1 MASVASDFQKMI
13 TDARERKRNADLA
26 DKIFNRDRK
35 QSPPSKSKPPVG
47 GSLASRVGVQK
58 PRIPTGPASWT
69 PNHHPS
75 TKGTSHPSTKGT
87 SHPSTKGTSSKKGS
101 LSSRV
106 TAAGTNN
113 AKSSSGTAKNRPK
126 HKAKLATALSK
137 ADAEQINVV
146 SPSARD
152 VGGKGMSIRGLAGL
166 YAVMGQNFAP
176 GTTAADIESAMT
188 PVGGE
193 MFSCKIVKTTPF
205 LLAEMVFSSKEG
217 GERVIEMFH
226 NKIADGRVLKMYP
239 KLGGYKPSNPP
250 TEHEAPAN
258 APSGPRNTNPATAR
272 HHIVDGSMGFPD
284 PMNNSDPYFYAAA
297 STRLYSDDLARGG
310 RYL

>member
-1 MASVASDFQKMI
+1 MASVAFDFQKMI

-35 QSPPSKSKPPVG
+35 QSPSSKFKPPVG

-69 PNHHPS
+69 ANHHAS
-75 TKGTSHPSTKGT
+75 TKGP
-87 SHPSTKGTSSKKGS
+87 SSKKGS

-106 TAAGTNN
+106 TVPGTNN

-239 KLGGYKPSNPP
+239 KLGGYKPSNTPI
-250 TEHEAPAN
+250 EHEAPAN

-284 PMNNSDPYFYAAA
+284 PMNDSDPYFYAAA
-297 STRLYSDDLARGG
+297 TTRLYSDDLARGG
-310 RYL
+310 GERYR

>member
-26 DKIFNRDRK
+26 DKIFNRDHK
-35 QSPPSKSKPPVG
+35 QSPSSKSKPLVG

-69 PNHHPS
+69 PNHHAS
-75 TKGTSHPSTKGT
+75 TKGP
-87 SHPSTKGTSSKKGS
+87 SSKKGS

-113 AKSSSGTAKNRPK
+113 AKSGSGTAKNRPK
-126 HKAKLATALSK
+126 HHKAKLATALSK

-239 KLGGYKPSNPP
+239 KLGGYKPSN
-250 TEHEAPAN
+250 TTIEHEAPVN
-258 APSGPRNTNPATAR
+258 APSGPRNTYPATAR

-284 PMNNSDPYFYAAA
+284 PMNDSDPYFYAAA

-310 RYL
+310 GGRYR

>member
-1 MASVASDFQKMI
+1 MASVAYDFQKII

-69 PNHHPS
+69 PNHYAS
-75 TKGTSHPSTKGT
+75 AKGP
-87 SHPSTKGTSSKKGS
+87 SSKKGS

-106 TAAGTNN
+106 TAPGTNN

-152 VGGKGMSIRGLAGL
+152 VDGKGMSIRGLAGL

-239 KLGGYKPSNPP
+239 KLGGYKPSNTPI
-250 TEHEAPAN
+250 EHEAPAN

-284 PMNNSDPYFYAAA
+284 PMNDSDPYFYAAA
-297 STRLYSDDLARGG
+297 STRLYSDDLARVGGG
-310 RYL
+310 RYR